1 MKQYSFTDEELRLAA
16 ASVCASMV
24 EAAEAIPGGEHEFSR
39 GFLDKMNALLNL
51 DRRRRKRRRIRHRV
65 ASVFLAFLLGA
76 SIFLAT
82 NPEARAA
89 FLAWV
94 REVYENSVVYRFFGN
109 ASGVL
114 PRYEITWMPE
124 GFVLVDEYTIDEDEI
139 RFTYYIDESG
149 SEDISFQYSWMFDGT
164 STFIYNPNGVPSSE
178 KCEINGLKG
187 DFYSAGDDS
196 RMNTLTWI
204 DEDRGIVF
212 SIDSTLPKSD
222 IIHIAES
229 ISLSNFTN

>member
-1 MKQYSFTDEELRLAA
+1 MKQYSFTDDELRLAA

-24 EAAEAIPGGEHEFSR
+24 EAAEAIPGGEHEFSDS
-39 GFLDKMNALLNL
+39 FLKKMEALVALDK
-51 DRRRRKRRRIRHRV
+51 RRNKRRRVWHRV

-94 REVYENSVVYRFFGN
+94 REVYESSVVYRFFGN

-124 GFVLVDEYTIDEDEI
+124 GFVLVDEDTIDEDEI
-139 RFTYYIDESG
+139 RICYYISESD
-149 SEDISFQYSWMFDGT
+149 DISFQYSWIFDGT
-164 STFIYNPNGVPSSE
+164 STFIFNPNGLPNAQD
-178 KCEINGLKG
+178 CEINGIKG
-187 DFYSAGDDS
+187 QFYSAGENS
-196 RMNTLTWI
+196 RTNVLIWI
-204 DEDRGIVF
+204 DEAQNIVF
-212 SIDSTLPKSD
+212 TMSSTLNMAD
-222 IIHIAES
+222 MLHIAES
-229 ISLSNFTN
+229 VSLSNITK